1 MLSKC
6 INSNVQGGKVY
17 STVPIDGVNTFDPQ
31 WLIPVFPDQPKLV
44 LNGTIQQVQRTAR
57 ALNPDWDDYIGN
69 LTEAA
74 AEGEEEEEEEEEDV
88 VVESLHRRSRRCS
101 HNCAKFAVKS
111 LNCDDNPQNWRRAFV
126 NDIIA
131 GIDHLRGQQGIP
143 YSTPGP
149 KTCGRVS
156 CSWKSAIWWCNDAT
170 TEKFLSSF
178 TDIANGAYYI
188 INSCPKVRDSSQGA
202 YVWGQ
207 VFHVDNWNVIVRE
220 DRQDC

>member
-1 MLSKC
+1 MLS
-6 INSNVQGGKVY
+6 N
-17 STVPIDGVNTFDPQ
+17 TVPIDGVNTFDPQ

-69 LTEAA
+69 LTAEAGTTAGAASTAA
-74 AEGEEEEEEEEEDV
+74 AYTTTTSEEEED
-88 VVESLHRRSRRCS
+88 SWTLKRRSRRCS

-131 GIDHLRGQQGIP
+131 GIDHLRGQQGVP

-149 KTCGRVS
+149 KTCGR
-156 CSWKSAIWWCNDAT
+156 AA